1 MLTFKKEAYLKTGP
15 GRNNLRKLLQEVVG
29 ATKLDTLAT
38 NPNYN
43 LDLATRR
50 SAEAPKKVRITISV
64 EEVKD

>member
-1 MLTFKKEAYLKTGP
+1 MLTFKKEAYLKKG
-15 GRNNLRKLLQEVVG
+15 GNNLRQLLQEVVG

-38 NPNYN
+38 NPDFN
-43 LDLATRR
+43 LDLAARR